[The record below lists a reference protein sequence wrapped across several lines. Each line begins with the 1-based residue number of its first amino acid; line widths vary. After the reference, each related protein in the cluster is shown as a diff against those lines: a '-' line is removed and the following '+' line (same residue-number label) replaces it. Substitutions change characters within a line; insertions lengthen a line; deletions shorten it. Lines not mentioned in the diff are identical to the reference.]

1 MVNTFY
7 ILNGKNQTVI
17 LRIWHWRILA
27 ISWVTVALWC
37 LPPQA
42 GANLDMCD
50 EDQRTPLMEACEN
63 NHMETVLYLL
73 RAGASATHKVNL
85 QLVSSGY
92 QRFSSASHSD
102 WLNHKVFFRRCHV
115 KERKSKVTDFIQ
127 DVKLWI
133 FIWHLLWIF
142 ESVNNWIVC
151 CIQDVEGFT
160 CLHLAAKSG
169 HYNIV
174 EHLLSTG
181 LININC
187 QVSGVSNRP
196 SSALISDLS
205 AVKSLL

>member
-1 MVNTFY
+1 MF
-7 ILNGKNQTVI
+7 
-17 LRIWHWRILA
+17 A
-27 ISWVTVALWC
+27 
-37 LPPQA
+37 
-42 GANLDMCD
+42 
-50 EDQRTPLMEACEN
+50 
-63 NHMETVLYLL
+63 
-73 RAGASATHKVNL
+73 
-85 QLVSSGY
+85 SSGWCKPGHVWWRSANATDGGLWEQPHGNRLVPVESWS
-92 QRFSSASHSD
+92 QRHTQGKPATGIFRLSKIFISQPQR
-102 WLNHKVFFRRCHV
+102 LVKPEGFFFRRCHV

-133 FIWHLLWIF
+133 FIWHFPWIF